1 MSNINSDSD
10 LDSDSDFENSD
21 VYVTSDMKKV
31 YQLQFVNNDLYRLT
45 HVGIFKSVPSIELH
59 KFTHKIDDI
68 EFSCFLSNNFTE
80 FKNEYQN
87 NPVLFDLITMDIIRV
102 DGCELSTDNSK
113 HKNLSD
119 TNSFGKMY
127 KLSLSV
133 EIEKVNLDNENKGNL
148 MVWYE
153 CEDKR
158 FPIKSNLTHP
168 GNEKL
173 PYYIIAELKNDKVI
187 KLLKE

>member
-1 MSNINSDSD
+1 MSNINSNSD
-10 LDSDSDFENSD
+10 LDSDSDFDNSD
-21 VYVTSDMKKV
+21 DYISSDMKKV
-31 YQLQFVNNDLYRLT
+31 YQLQFVKDDLYKLT
-45 HVGIFKSVPSIELH
+45 HIGVFKSVPSIDLH
-59 KFTHKIDDI
+59 QFEHKIDNI
-68 EFSCFLSNNFTE
+68 TFSCFLSSNFTE
-80 FKNEYQN
+80 FKDEYQN
-87 NPVLFDLITMDIIRV
+87 NPVLFDVITMDII
-102 DGCELSTDNSK
+102 NA
-113 HKNLSD
+113 N
-119 TNSFGKMY
+119 GKMY

-173 PYYIIAELKNDKVI
+173 PYYIIEELKNDKII